1 MLQNASGFVAVAL
14 AASLAVQAKAESVAD
29 FYRGKTINLI
39 VGYSVGG
46 GYDLYARTLGRHMGK
61 HIPGNPSIIPQNM
74 PGAGSLK
81 AANYL
86 YNVAP
91 KDGLAFGTFTRG
103 LAMEPLIGTSATQF
117 DATKFTWIG
126 SGTNEI
132 SVCATWHTSPVK
144 SWNDMLTMPFTVGGT
159 GSGSDTD
166 ILAAIVKNIFGAKLR
181 IVSGYPGTNELSL
194 ALERGELDGRCGWAW
209 SSLAASKPDWI
220 REKKLNLTVVFSL
233 QKAKELPD
241 VPAIIDLAIN
251 DRQRQILKLILSRQV
266 MGRPFTAPPGIPDDR
281 KQMLRNAFDETM
293 KDPEFLA
300 EAKKARLEVN
310 PVTGAEINDL
320 VGELY
325 RTPKDIIEET
335 RAAIAQ

>member
-209 SSLAASKPDWI
+209 SSLASSKPDWI
-220 REKKLNLTVVFSL
+220 REKKLNLAVVLSL
-233 QKAKELPD
+233 KKADVLPD
-241 VPAIIDLAIN
+241 VPVIIDLATN
-251 DRQRQILKLILSRQV
+251 DRQRQILKLVLSRQV

-300 EAKKARLEVN
+300 EAKK
-310 PVTGAEINDL
+310 PVWKSI
-320 VGELY
+320 
-325 RTPKDIIEET
+325 R
-335 RAAIAQ
+335 